1 MSTDIKKTLQEL
13 AKMQPA
19 EGYVLSV
26 YINTTPDGRGRR
38 NYNVFLKKKFSEI
51 EKSLK
56 PHSPEAEAF
65 PKDVKEIYRYLEED
79 LRPESK
85 GAAIFI
91 SQRKKI
97 LKTFQTALPLANRV
111 VVSRVPLIYPLAR
124 ISDDYDRY
132 GVLISDEKQAK
143 LLKIYLGH
151 IEEEADIITAA
162 DDVSAKGYET
172 RKGRLGLSDEK
183 HQRHLKDLV
192 AKHVKSAIK
201 EAQRFFNGDMA
212 HLLIAAENGTLA
224 EINRQLPS
232 GLKNKVIITSKF
244 DIKSPAKKILDE
256 SLKMFKNLENQGS
269 QKIAKETVVLAKS
282 KGGRAMLGTN
292 AVISALQDGRAESL
306 VLSGKYSGQGWQCL
320 DCLKLG
326 ALGKPKQCPYCGS
339 SSIDKN
345 PDMKEELVG
354 LALRHGLKVEFVEG
368 LPELDK
374 NSGIGA
380 LMRSR

>member
-1 MSTDIKKTLQEL
+1 MSTDIRKTLQEL

-26 YINTTPDGRGRR
+26 YVNAMPDGRGRR
-38 NYNVFLKKKFSEI
+38 NYNVFLKKKLNEI
-51 EKSLK
+51 GKTFK

-65 PKDVKEIYRYLEED
+65 PKDVKEITRYLEED

-91 SQRKKI
+91 SQKKK
-97 LKTFQTALPLANRV
+97 LFKTFQTALPLVNRV
-111 VVSRVPLIYPLAR
+111 ILSRVPFIYPLAR

-162 DDVSAKGYET
+162 DDISAKGYET

-183 HQRHLKDLV
+183 HRRHLKELM
-192 AKHVKSAIK
+192 AKHIKSAIK
-201 EAQRFFNGDMA
+201 EAQRFFNGDMT
-212 HLLIAAENGTLA
+212 HLLVAAENGTLA
-224 EINRQLPS
+224 EISRQLPA
-232 GLKNKVIITSKF
+232 GLKGKVITTSKF
-244 DIKSPAKKILDE
+244 DVKSPVKKVLEE
-256 SLKMFKNLENQGS
+256 SLKMFKTLENQGS
-269 QKIAKETVVLAKS
+269 QRIANETVVLAKS

-306 VLSGKYSGQGWQCL
+306 VLSEKFSGQGWQCL

-326 ALGKPKQCPYCGS
+326 VLGRPKQCPYCGS
-339 SSIDKN
+339 SDIDKN
-345 PDMKEELVG
+345 PDMKEEVVG
-354 LALRHGLKVEFVEG
+354 LALRRGLKVEFVEG
-368 LPELDK
+368 AAELDK

-380 LMRSR
+380 LMRSK

>member
-65 PKDVKEIYRYLEED
+65 PKDVKEINRYLEED

-91 SQRKKI
+91 SQKKK
-97 LKTFQTALPLANRV
+97 LFRTFQTALPLANRII
-111 VVSRVPLIYPLAR
+111 VSRVPFIYPLAK

-162 DDVSAKGYET
+162 DDISAKGYES

-183 HQRHLKDLV
+183 HKRHLKDLM
-192 AKHVKSAIK
+192 AKHVKSAIR
-201 EAQRFFNGDMA
+201 EAQKFFNGDMS
-212 HLLIAAENGTLA
+212 HLLIASENGTLV

-232 GLKNKVIITSKF
+232 GLKNRAIITSKF
-244 DIKSPAKKILDE
+244 DIKSPVKKVLDE
-256 SLKMFKNLENQGS
+256 SLKIFKDLENQES
-269 QKIAKETVVLAKS
+269 QRIAKEAVVLAKS

-306 VLSGKYSGQGWQCL
+306 VMSEKYSGQGWQCQ

-339 SSIDKN
+339 FTVDKN

-354 LALRHGLKVEFVEG
+354 LALRRGLKVEFVEG
-368 LPELDK
+368 AAELDK
-374 NSGIGA
+374 NSGIAA
-380 LMRSR
+380 LMRSK